1 MATIDE
7 RIEEIAVN
15 MNGLTLAMK
24 AIAQAHL
31 ELAQKH
37 IEHEDAISRLALIV
51 ANHEDR
57 LDTLEGNETE

>member
-15 MNGLTLAMK
+15 MNGLTLAMR

-31 ELAQKH
+31 ELTQKH
-37 IEHEDAISRLALIV
+37 MEHEDAISRLALIV

-57 LDTLEGNETE
+57 LDTLEEGENE